1 MRLAN
6 IHRPAA
12 AWRAVPESSECND
25 PSDGAVEATFH
36 RLSARDSARIIAN
49 DQPETGMADHPDTLS
64 QRLDSMTTRWSLVR
78 RAHQASILSA
88 GQARNELVLRYSS
101 AIRSYFRAVVRD
113 DARADELAQDAVVR
127 LLSGDFA
134 GADPNRGRFR
144 DLLKTSVRNMARNH
158 WEKENRRRPAAV
170 DVGELAGTADDP
182 NWLSSWRQNA
192 LDLTWAALESFER
205 SQPGSSAVALL
216 RLRAADPSAS
226 SEELAARLAEKTGLS
241 VTPEAL
247 RQQLRRARV
256 KFAEL
261 LIEELADGLENA
273 SPDEIE
279 EELAALGL
287 VDYVRDLLPADWKE
301 RHTAK
306 GGQ

>member
-1 MRLAN
+1 MA
-6 IHRPAA
+6 
-12 AWRAVPESSECND
+12 ND
-25 PSDGAVEATFH
+25 P
-36 RLSARDSARIIAN
+36 
-49 DQPETGMADHPDTLS
+49 DTIS

-101 AIRSYFRAVVRD
+101 AIRSYVRAILQD

-144 DLLKTSVRNMARNH
+144 DLLKVSVRNMARNH
-158 WEKENRRRPAAV
+158 WAKENRRRPAAV
-170 DVGELAGTADDP
+170 KIDEIAGAAESFDDSA
-182 NWLSSWRQNA
+182 WLSSWRQNA
-192 LDLTWAALESFER
+192 LDLTWSAIESFER
-205 SQPGSSAVALL
+205 SQPGSAAVALL
-216 RLRAADPSAS
+216 RLRARYPEAR
-226 SEELAARLAEKTGLS
+226 SEELVERLAEKTGKS
-241 VTPEAL
+241 ITPEAL

-261 LIEELADGLENA
+261 LIDEIADGLENS
-273 SPDEIE
+273 SPDDVE

-287 VDYVRDLLPADWKE
+287 IDYVRDLLPADWKQ
-301 RHTAK
+301 RQGGKAK
-306 GGQ
+306 D

>member
-1 MRLAN
+1 MA
-6 IHRPAA
+6 
-12 AWRAVPESSECND
+12 ND
-25 PSDGAVEATFH
+25 P
-36 RLSARDSARIIAN
+36 
-49 DQPETGMADHPDTLS
+49 DTISL
-64 QRLDSMTTRWSLVR
+64 RLDSMTTRWSLVR

-101 AIRSYFRAVVRD
+101 AIRSYVRAILQD

-144 DLLKTSVRNMARNH
+144 DLLKVSVRNMARNH

-170 DVGELAGTADDP
+170 NIDEIAGATQASDDSA
-182 NWLSSWRQNA
+182 WIAGWRQNA
-192 LDLTWAALESFER
+192 LDLTWSALESFER
-205 SQPGSSAVALL
+205 SQPGSSAVSML
-216 RLRAADPSAS
+216 RLRARFPEAS
-226 SEELAARLAEKTGLS
+226 SEELVKRLAEKTGKS
-241 VTPEAL
+241 ITPEAL

-261 LIEELADGLENA
+261 LIEEIADGLEN
-273 SPDEIE
+273 STPDDVE

-287 VDYVRDLLPADWKE
+287 IDYVRDLLPADWKE
-301 RHTAK
+301 RQSGKAK
-306 GGQ
+306 D